1 MCGIVG
7 IIGEHIETPAILAKM
22 RDAVLHR
29 GPDGGGSTFCI
40 RSHEPGEPWF
50 TGKWEVG
57 LGHQR
62 LAVID
67 LSDKAKQPMRSA
79 DQQTIISYNGE
90 VYNFRE
96 LRTELEKLGRKFE
109 SQSDTEVVLQA
120 YETWGADC
128 VRRFNGM
135 FAFAIW
141 DNANQG
147 MILARDRYGIKPLY
161 YHFDDHSLIFGS
173 EVKAIL
179 AAGFPV
185 SVNFPALSEYFT
197 FQNLLTDQTLF
208 EGVNM
213 LPPGSVL
220 VVDCREGALTKKL
233 IRYWQYS
240 RKEANIAEGDAVNQL
255 RDLFVQA
262 VGRQLV
268 SDVPIGSY
276 LSGGMDTGSIS
287 SVARAMLNRINT
299 FTCGFDM
306 HSVSGLEL
314 GYDEREYAE
323 YLSNLI
329 KSEHY
334 EVVLH
339 AGDME
344 AVMSDLVWHI
354 EDLRVGQCYPDWY
367 ASKLASKFVKVVLSG
382 TGGDEL
388 FGGYP
393 WRYFPG
399 GDQASGEGYVKAYY
413 NYWQRLIPDQDREWF
428 FNYDVFSKVRDC
440 SSLEIFGTVFGE
452 SPGALETKEDRMK
465 AALVFELKTFLHG
478 LFVVTDKVSMAHSLE
493 TRVPFMDNDLVDFA
507 LSLPVKYCLKSADSK
522 SGPVDEN
529 DIAKPKR
536 YFQKTNEG
544 KHILRLAMRG
554 LLPQEVLEREKQGFS
569 APDGT
574 WFRGESV
581 DYVRGLLLAPKTRIY
596 EYVNRPYVR
605 GKLDEHASE
614 KKNNRL
620 LIWSLLCFEHWLQ
633 RFMP

>member
-1 MCGIVG
+1 MCGVVG
-7 IIGEHIETPAILAKM
+7 IIGENIETPSILAKM
-22 RDAVLHR
+22 RESIWHR
-29 GPDGGGSTFCI
+29 GPDGGDSAFCI
-40 RSHEPGEPWF
+40 RSHKPEEPWYN
-50 TGKWEVG
+50 GKWDIG

-62 LAVID
+62 LAIID
-67 LSDKAKQPMRSA
+67 LTVKAAQPMRSA
-79 DQQTIISYNGE
+79 DQKTIIVYNGE
-90 VYNFRE
+90 VYNFKE
-96 LRTELEKLGRKFE
+96 LRTELEHIGRKFE
-109 SQSDTEVVLQA
+109 SQSDTEVVLQSYA
-120 YETWGADC
+120 RWGVDC
-128 VRRFNGM
+128 ANRFNGM
-135 FAFAIW
+135 FALAIW
-141 DNANQG
+141 DSPNQK
-147 MILARDRYGIKPLY
+147 MVLARDRYGIKPLY
-161 YHFDDHSLIFGS
+161 YHLDDRRLIFGS

-185 SVNFPALSEYFT
+185 SVNLNALSEYFT
-197 FQNLLTDQTLF
+197 FQNLFTDQTLF
-208 EGVNM
+208 DGIKL
-213 LPPGSVL
+213 LPPGTIL
-220 VVDCREGALTKKL
+220 EIDCRGETLVPTFTK
-233 IRYWQYS
+233 YWQYS
-240 RKEANIAEGDAVNQL
+240 RKETYLAESDAANQL
-255 RDLFVQA
+255 NDLFVQA

-287 SVARAMLNRINT
+287 AVAQTLLPRINT
-299 FTCGFDM
+299 FTCGFDL

-314 GYDEREYAE
+314 VYDEREYAE
-323 YLSNLI
+323 YLANLI

-399 GDQASGEGYVKAYY
+399 GDQADGESYVKAYY

-428 FNYDVFSKVRDC
+428 FNYDVFSKVREY
-440 SSLEIFGTVFGE
+440 SSFETFKTAFGE
-452 SPGALETKEDRMK
+452 PPEALGTKEDRMK

-478 LFVVTDKVSMAHSLE
+478 LFLVTDKVSMAHSLE

-507 LSLPVKYCLKSADSK
+507 LSLPVKYNLKTLNGK
-522 SGPVDEN
+522 GGVDEN
-529 DIAKPKR
+529 DLHKPRQYFKR
-536 YFQKTNEG
+536 TNEG

-554 LLPQEVLEREKQGFS
+554 ILPQEVLEREKQGFS

-581 DYVRGLLLAPKTRIY
+581 DYVRGLLLKPKAKIY
-596 EYVNRPYVR
+596 EYLNRPYVR
-605 GKLDEHASE
+605 KKLDEHCSGM
-614 KKNNRL
+614 KNNRL
-620 LIWSLLCFEHWLQ
+620 LIWSLLCFEHWLW
-633 RFMP
+633 RFAS

>member
-7 IIGEHIETPAILAKM
+7 IIGEHIETPDIIAAMCKSV
-22 RDAVLHR
+22 RHR
-29 GPDGGGSTFCI
+29 GPDGYGNDFLTDGRPNKTLLS
-40 RSHEPGEPWF
+40 E
-50 TGKWEVG
+50 KWDVG

-62 LAVID
+62 LAIID
-67 LSDKAKQPMRSA
+67 LSCKAKQPMWDA
-79 DQQTIISYNGE
+79 DHVRPTILTYNGE

-96 LRTELEKLGRKFE
+96 LRATLENLGHTFT

-120 YETWGADC
+120 YKEWGIDC
-128 VRRFNGM
+128 VSRFNGM

-141 DNANQG
+141 DSPNQR
-147 MILARDRYGIKPLY
+147 MVLARDRYGIKPLY
-161 YHFDDHSLIFGS
+161 YHFDEHSLIFGS

-185 SVNFPALSEYFT
+185 SVNLPALSEYFT

-208 EGVNM
+208 DGINM
-213 LPPGSVL
+213 LPPGTIMEI
-220 VVDCREGALTKKL
+220 DCRGETLTKKL
-233 IRYWQYS
+233 TRYWQYS
-240 RKEANIAEGDAVNQL
+240 RKETSIAEGDAVNRL

-262 VGRQLV
+262 VERQLV

-287 SVARAMLNRINT
+287 SVTRTKLDRIST

-314 GYDEREYAE
+314 GYDERGYAE
-323 YLSNLI
+323 FLANLI

-334 EVVLH
+334 EAVLH

-344 AVMSDLVWHI
+344 AVMSDLVWHV

-399 GDQASGEGYVKAYY
+399 GDQADGESYVKAYY

-428 FNYDVFSKVRDC
+428 FNYDVFSRVRDC
-440 SSLEIFGTVFGE
+440 SSFEIFKTAFGE
-452 SPGALETKEDRMK
+452 LPEALATREDRMK

-507 LSLPVKYCLKSADSK
+507 LSLPVKYCLKSLDSK
-522 SGPVDEN
+522 SVDEN
-529 DIAKPKR
+529 DIAKPR
-536 YFQKTNEG
+536 SYFKKTNEG

-554 LLPQEVLEREKQGFS
+554 ILPQEVLEREKQGFS

-581 DYVRGLLLAPKTRIY
+581 DYVRGLLLDHKARIC
-596 EYVNRPYVR
+596 EYVNRPYVQR
-605 GKLDEHASE
+605 KLDEHASG

-620 LIWSLLCFEHWLQ
+620 LIWSLLCFEHWLR